1 MNPNIY
7 VSCIKQFW
15 NTVAIKQVNDVT
27 TLQSL
32 VDKKIVVVTEAAVRE
47 KVFAN
52 MRIVGKGF
60 SRVETPLFEGML
72 VGQEI
77 EKERNEDE
85 HVEDVTAGDD
95 GQRDDTAADGEVPTV
110 TQEPSIPSPTP
121 TIPPSQPPQDI
132 FQHLRRVKRL
142 EKGNKA
148 RVLKLRSLQKVETS
162 QRVDT
167 FDDTVMDDESNQGR
181 VIDKMDKDDV
191 VVLMDEK
198 EEDKKV
204 EETKVFKS
212 AQVVDVVTTAN
223 LITKVVTS
231 ASETVTAASVIIS
244 AAEPQVPT
252 ATITAAPTKVVADPS
267 RIRKGMI
274 EMDEEYARK
283 LHAEINKDIDWDVAI
298 NYVKIKAKE
307 DPVVQRYQVMKRKPQ
322 TEAQAQKNMMMYLKN
337 VTGFKLD
344 YFKGMS
350 YDDIHPIFKG
360 KFNLKIEFLL
370 KIKEQIEEEENRA
383 LESINETSAQK
394 ATKRR
399 KLNEEVED
407 LKRHLEIV
415 PDEDD
420 DVYIEATPLA
430 RKVSVVDYKIIEL
443 NNKPYYKIIRA
454 DGTHQ
459 LYISFLTL
467 LKNFDREDLEA
478 LWSLVK
484 ERFSTSKPE
493 NFYDDFLLTT
503 LGAIFEKPDA
513 QAQVWKNQRTIHGQT
528 KVKSWKLLESCGVH
542 IITFTTT
549 QLILLVER
557 SKDRPPILALGNYVQ
572 WKSRIKRYIDTKPN
586 HELIHYCL
594 TNPPYE
600 LGWIDKEIPISKG
613 SPVTRT
619 ERFQETY
626 KNVSQDIHDQ
636 LNAEAEAV
644 QIILTGIDND
654 IYSTGD
660 SINVQD
666 LETSL
671 YCEFG
676 KFTSQ
681 DEWQRF
687 MTLVKQNQE
696 LKTVSYH
703 KLYDI
708 LKQHQHEVD
717 EIRAK
722 RIARIAN
729 PLALVAQQ
737 QPEFGHVARE
747 CQKPKRA
754 KDVAYHR
761 EKMPLYQELEAHYM
775 YMAQLQEKLKC
786 EIDDNKNRYKFL
798 ETSNKVLVEKLKDEI
813 EDFKN
818 KNKSLESS
826 NNYFKE
832 ANNKLS
838 ETNNLLYTDY
848 KKSEAELARRNS
860 KEYALQMEIECAK
873 IRGDFLSYKMEYQK
887 SCAKYTQTI
896 NDLNQTISEMKDKL
910 SAHQETI
917 SILSQQKEAQIKL
930 YKTHED
936 KELDKVLALE
946 NKVKVLDNIVYKTG
960 QSIQMM
966 NMLNNKCQTIF
977 AKPEFLT
984 KD

>member
-1 MNPNIY
+1 
-7 VSCIKQFW
+7 
-15 NTVAIKQVNDVT
+15 
-27 TLQSL
+27 
-32 VDKKIVVVTEAAVRE
+32 
-47 KVFAN
+47 
-52 MRIVGKGF
+52 KGF

-212 AQVVDVVTTAN
+212 AQEDEPTEVHEVVDVVTTAN

-654 IYSTGD
+654 IYSTVDASEHPEQSESVHDTYPIHQDAHNMIID
-660 SINVQD
+660 SLDMSYDREEIDQNDDDND
-666 LETSL
+666 LA
-671 YCEFG
+671 
-676 KFTSQ
+676 
-681 DEWQRF
+681 
-687 MTLVKQNQE
+687 N
-696 LKTVSYH
+696 
-703 KLYDI
+703 
-708 LKQHQHEVD
+708 
-717 EIRAK
+717 K
-722 RIARIAN
+722 RE
-729 PLALVAQQ
+729 LVASLIQ
-737 QPEFGHVARE
+737 
-747 CQKPKRA
+747 
-754 KDVAYHR
+754 
-761 EKMPLYQELEAHYM
+761 
-775 YMAQLQEKLKC
+775 KLKC